1 MFELIQTLCLS
12 FRIPDLEG
20 KPNLT
25 ALDIQQKTLR
35 DRALENIM
43 KGAKHLFEE
52 ATDINKCLS
61 SHWRLAGQL
70 KQLGEEVCF
79 YPVQDWSYN

>member
-1 MFELIQTLCLS
+1 
-12 FRIPDLEG
+12 
-20 KPNLT
+20 
-25 ALDIQQKTLR
+25 
-35 DRALENIM
+35 M

-52 ATDINKCLS
+52 ATDVNKCLNVIEG
-61 SHWRLAGQL
+61 WLDKL